1 VPRELERE
9 REPRAR
15 PPSQGNGRWKSES
28 ASRRPKLPLP
38 RNERLERDLF
48 GEAKTGINFENYDS
62 IPVETSGECV
72 PDPIAS
78 FKDYDFH
85 EVLKANIELAGY
97 EAPTPVQKHSVPIAG
112 AGRDLMACA
121 QTGSG
126 KTAAFLFPL
135 ITKLLRTDLDALAPE
150 DGRPSSFS
158 RRRKAYPFSLILAPT
173 RELATQIY
181 EEARKF
187 TYRTGLRPVV
197 VYGGQEVRTQ
207 LKELEM
213 GCDVLVAT
221 PGRLVDLIDRGKV
234 SLSRVQ
240 YLCFDEADRMLDM
253 GFEPQIRHIVER
265 CDMPVNGRQTL
276 MFSATFPKE
285 IQRLAQDFL
294 NNYVFLAVG
303 RVGSTTDFIT
313 QKVEYAQEKDKRDLL
328 MSLLPTCEGLTLIF
342 TETKRGADGLE
353 NFLYDQGVN
362 ATSIHG
368 DRSQQERETALQN
381 FRCGR
386 CPVLVATDVA
396 ARGLDIP
403 NVLHVINYDMPN
415 SIDDYVHRIGRTGR
429 CGNHGTAIAFVNED
443 NKNILRDL
451 HDLLVENNQKVEHWF
466 YELVHAGS
474 GRPTS
479 YRGPGGGRGGGR
491 GRGRPTRDY
500 RRDQDFSGP
509 SKPSANGGG
518 GGGSGGSR
526 GGGSSGSS
534 GNGGGGPWM
543 NFNSRNRGGNY
554 GTDAW

>member
-1 VPRELERE
+1 M
-9 REPRAR
+9 
-15 PPSQGNGRWKSES
+15 
-28 ASRRPKLPLP
+28 
-38 RNERLERDLF
+38 F
-48 GEAKTGINFENYDS
+48 GDAKTGINFENYES
-62 IPVETSGECV
+62 IPVETSGENV
-72 PDPIAS
+72 PDPITS
-78 FKDYDFH
+78 FKDYNFH
-85 EVLKANIELAGY
+85 EVLKNNIDLAGY
-97 EAPTPVQKHSVPIAG
+97 EVPTPVQKHSVPIAG

-135 ITKLLRTDLDALAPE
+135 ITKLLSIDLDALGD
-150 DGRPSSFS
+150 DGRQFNFS
-158 RRRKAYPFSLILAPT
+158 RRPKAFPYSLILAPT
-173 RELATQIY
+173 RELATQIH
-181 EEARKF
+181 EESRKF

-197 VYGGQEVRTQ
+197 VYGGQEVRAQ
-207 LKELEM
+207 LKELDL
-213 GCDVLVAT
+213 GCDILVAT
-221 PGRLVDLIDRGKV
+221 PGRLVDLIERGKV

-253 GFEPQIRHIVER
+253 GFEPQIRYIVER
-265 CDMPVNGRQTL
+265 CDMPVVGRQTL

-294 NNYVFLAVG
+294 DNYVFLAVG

-313 QKVEYAQEKDKRDLL
+313 QKVEYSRDNEKRDLL
-328 MSLLPTCEGLTLIF
+328 MSILPKCEGLTLIF

-353 NFLYDQGVN
+353 NFLYEQGVN

-415 SIDDYVHRIGRTGR
+415 NIDDYVHRIGRTGR

-443 NKNILRDL
+443 NRNILRDL
-451 HDLLVENNQKVEHWF
+451 YDLLVENNQKIEKWF
-466 YELVHAGS
+466 YELMQAGS
-474 GRPTS
+474 SRPPS
-479 YRGPGGGRGGGR
+479 FRGSGIGRGGGAR

-500 RRDQDFSGP
+500 RRDQDFAPP
-509 SKPSANGGG
+509 SKPSANGGSG
-518 GGGSGGSR
+518 GGGGGSR
-526 GGGSSGSS
+526 GGGSSNSS
-534 GNGGGGPWM
+534 GNGGAGPWVH
-543 NFNSRNRGGNY
+543 FNSRTRGGNY
-554 GTDAW
+554 DAW